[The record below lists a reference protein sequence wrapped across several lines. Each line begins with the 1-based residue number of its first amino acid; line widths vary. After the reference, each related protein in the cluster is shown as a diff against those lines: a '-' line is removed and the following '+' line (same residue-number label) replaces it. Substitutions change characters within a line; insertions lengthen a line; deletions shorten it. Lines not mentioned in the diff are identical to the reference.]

1 MIGFPQQEAILCH
14 IANSEKMVNPCILI
28 TGILLHK
35 SIFTAVICV
44 EEKDTVLLLR
54 SKIFLTHLSVKQSMK
69 NLAKCSILH
78 YNLILWA
85 DAMTA
90 QDDKM
95 GQGCDQKLRAVAKYT
110 APCTHCQRWLPAKL
124 QLIQRYPP
132 QPSNQNNGKPL
143 DGTSRFV

>member
-1 MIGFPQQEAILCH
+1 MIGFPQQEAISCH

-69 NLAKCSILH
+69 NLQKCSILH

-90 QDDKM
+90 QDGKM
-95 GQGCDQKLRAVAKYT
+95 GQGCNQKLRTVAKYT
-110 APCTHCQRWLPAKL
+110 TPCTHCQRRVAAKF
-124 QLIQRYPP
+124 QFVEFHT
-132 QPSNQNNGKPL
+132 PSGN
-143 DGTSRFV
+143 

>member
-14 IANSEKMVNPCILI
+14 IANSEKIVNPCILI

-44 EEKDTVLLLR
+44 EEKDTILLLW

-69 NLAKCSILH
+69 NLQKCSILH

-85 DAMTA
+85 DVMTA
-90 QDDKM
+90 QDGKM
-95 GQGCDQKLRAVAKYT
+95 GQRCSQKLGAVTKRT
-110 APCTHCQRWLPAKL
+110 APGTHCQRRLAAKFQFDEL
-124 QLIQRYPP
+124 LI
-132 QPSNQNNGKPL
+132 SLSAAG
-143 DGTSRFV
+143 